1 MASGLPALKDSAN
14 AIPALL
20 KEYQTWD
27 ADTDSLGATKG
38 RIELFDS
45 NRYALEKRQAE
56 LLMMSPEA
64 VALAMQMLSR
74 NYIPSGET
82 GAAARA
88 ELQIALDRLQGLLQ
102 GRIENPRGRRR
113 KGRKGRRKG
122 RKGSR
127 RRRMKN
133 PRGRR
138 KSSKGRKSRKGR
150 KGRRKSSRRRR
161 NPGGQALLLRL
172 TSGSWGTRIGA
183 IAQIG
188 AGATLGYV
196 SVGLGEMALN
206 AVGLSKAKFASM
218 LGASA
223 GAAAQTVASAAI
235 PTAALILLG
244 GWRSPVS
251 NVVWEN
257 QVPAL
262 IGIGARV
269 AQSAVDS
276 FVRGSSTPE
285 KFLRASVGLPPTALA
300 GYGSWSPDMGAYYNF
315 QPVMGALPA
324 VGYQVAMAGA
334 PKAGYQL
341 SGNMK
346 PGYTVNGYANYAPAM
361 NGYSNFAPAM
371 GGRAANPWG
380 NPF

>member
-1 MASGLPALKDSAN
+1 
-14 AIPALL
+14 
-20 KEYQTWD
+20 
-27 ADTDSLGATKG
+27 
-38 RIELFDS
+38 
-45 NRYALEKRQAE
+45 
-56 LLMMSPEA
+56 
-64 VALAMQMLSR
+64 
-74 NYIPSGET
+74 
-82 GAAARA
+82 
-88 ELQIALDRLQGLLQ
+88 
-102 GRIENPRGRRR
+102 
-113 KGRKGRRKG
+113 
-122 RKGSR
+122 
-127 RRRMKN
+127 
-133 PRGRR
+133 
-138 KSSKGRKSRKGR
+138 
-150 KGRRKSSRRRR
+150 
-161 NPGGQALLLRL
+161 
-172 TSGSWGTRIGA
+172 
-183 IAQIG
+183 
-188 AGATLGYV
+188 
-196 SVGLGEMALN
+196 MALN